1 MSLQTRAIHGACVA
15 VVVTAM
21 SVYAAAADAA
31 PAPDAIW
38 HYTSQEAANMQVVL
52 RWSRLLFSG
61 HPGEAFQRYV
71 SKRFVEHSH
80 LVTSRLKDGQA
91 GYAQALAFLT
101 QDLGA
106 APAEASDS
114 ESTDT
119 PAPPQKALPT
129 LVADGDMVTLYSR
142 IGADIFRVQNGKIT
156 DHWDATPQRRVV
168 LPGQSQ

>member
-21 SVYAAAADAA
+21 SVYAAAA

-101 QDLGA
+101 HDLGA
-106 APAEASDS
+106 APAKASDS

-119 PAPPQKALPT
+119 PGPPQKAPPM
-129 LVADGDMVTLYSR
+129 LVADGDMVSHGIYDRGVGKQPPLAHER
-142 IGADIFRVQNGKIT
+142 AAVQRMANPLGCPVT
-156 DHWDATPQRRVV
+156 AH
-168 LPGQSQ
+168 